1 DEAIAQFRRADELER
16 AYYKAENIPP
26 EFDWHHEHNLDLLA
40 TSYQYQGRIKQ
51 AESLMREAFAIPS
64 TQDTLEFN
72 KKQWPAFLILRGRNE
87 EAIEASMMLAKS
99 RWDIV
104 RSIGHVMASHALL
117 AMNKTAQAAEQAKAA
132 LAELKDSGSRAQ
144 FVAPYLESLQGEFF
158 LRTGQPDKGRTILKE
173 VERKLRQDQSPD
185 AWTQTLFRLEAIAR
199 VAREAGDA
207 ELSEYTAAQML
218 EHDPSYGGTHYA
230 IAMAAL
236 KRNDDKTAQRE
247 FSLAEK
253 YWRQADPDFPELQ
266 EIRSNLSRKQ

>member
-1 DEAIAQFRRADELER
+1 HFAAHHYLVHALENIGRIDEALKHAEIYARTAPSVPHALHMYGHDLRRVGRVDEAIAQFRRADELER

-117 AMNKTAQAAEQAKAA
+117 A
-132 LAELKDSGSRAQ
+132 
-144 FVAPYLESLQGEFF
+144 
-158 LRTGQPDKGRTILKE
+158 
-173 VERKLRQDQSPD
+173 
-185 AWTQTLFRLEAIAR
+185 
-199 VAREAGDA
+199 
-207 ELSEYTAAQML
+207 
-218 EHDPSYGGTHYA
+218 
-230 IAMAAL
+230 
-236 KRNDDKTAQRE
+236 
-247 FSLAEK
+247 
-253 YWRQADPDFPELQ
+253 
-266 EIRSNLSRKQ
+266 